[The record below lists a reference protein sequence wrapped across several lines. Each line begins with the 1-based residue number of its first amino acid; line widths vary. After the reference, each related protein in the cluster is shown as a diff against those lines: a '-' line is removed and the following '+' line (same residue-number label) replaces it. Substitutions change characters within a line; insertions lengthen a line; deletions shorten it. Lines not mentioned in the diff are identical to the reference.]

1 MNIVPCVPFVCVLI
15 INKVFFTRV
24 HWAGT
29 ETATE
34 WRGYMNGA
42 VQAGQ
47 RAASEVL
54 DNLSSGP
61 VETDLFNYE

>member
-1 MNIVPCVPFVCVLI
+1 MLFC
-15 INKVFFTRV
+15 FTRV

-54 DNLSSGP
+54 DNLSSGAAKAEY
-61 VETDLFNYE
+61 VNE